1 MRLKVGGCRF
11 ESSTWM
17 GSGELKCYS
26 QPLTCL
32 FTLMSCMMPVFTRQV
47 AETRNGGIYTVF
59 NSLAYLC
66 EPFNVALHL
75 LPHVTVNAGHKLG
88 CAQSLISLPVFKK
101 KTTARALAAESLCT
115 CLPFCPVSRLPAIHP
130 KKGSARPVW
139 SPALKYAS
147 VEGCSP
153 PCPVWG
159 AQGTT
164 PGSSGTPASTT
175 STTSKFHTYH
185 TNTTH

>member
-1 MRLKVGGCRF
+1 MLFAASHLLV
-11 ESSTWM
+11 
-17 GSGELKCYS
+17 YS
-26 QPLTCL
+26 YVLHDACIYKA
-32 FTLMSCMMPVFTRQV
+32 SRWDSKWV
-47 AETRNGGIYTVF
+47 IYTVF

-66 EPFNVALHL
+66 EHFNVALHL

-88 CAQSLISLPVFKK
+88 CAQSVISLPFLKK
-101 KTTARALAAESLCT
+101 EKKEKSTARALAVESLCT

-130 KKGSARPVW
+130 KKGSARPAW

-164 PGSSGTPASTT
+164 PGSSGTPAST
-175 STTSKFHTYH
+175 SITSKFHKYH
-185 TNTTH
+185 TNTTHWRNAIN